1 MLHFIATAWTLTV
14 LTGSL
19 ILLHGMIKQDWHK
32 ITAALQFRPIPRDRD

>member
-32 ITAALQFRPIPRDRD
+32 ITAALGMQPISRDKE